1 MLDITDVIETA
12 MRKYAEENGG
22 RVGIAKKDVIRAV
35 NEYGGDDS
43 VVHIVLLEAMK
54 RLASDVQVH
63 FQDELPDELGEET
76 YTFNFETLV
85 SEAEADAYAI
95 RTLALDVSDELPAGD
110 SANKLQ
116 AIIKLA
122 EDQLRLADDMSEQ
135 LLKG

>member
-54 RLASDVQVH
+54 RLAPDVQVH
-63 FQDELPDELGEET
+63 FPDELGEET

>member
-63 FQDELPDELGEET
+63 FPDELGEET

-85 SEAEADAYAI
+85 SETEADAYAI

-110 SANKLQ
+110 AANKLQ

>member
-22 RVGIAKKDVIRAV
+22 RIGIAKKDVIRAV

-63 FQDELPDELGEET
+63 FPDELGEET

>member
-22 RVGIAKKDVIRAV
+22 RVGIAKKDVICAV

-43 VVHIVLLEAMK
+43 VVHIVLFEAMK
-54 RLASDVQVH
+54 RLASDIQVH
-63 FQDELPDELGEET
+63 FPDELGEET

>member
-12 MRKYAEENGG
+12 MRKYAEENDG

-54 RLASDVQVH
+54 RLASDVQLH
-63 FQDELPDELGEET
+63 FPDELGEET

-122 EDQLRLADDMSEQ
+122 EDQLRLADNMSEQ

>member
-54 RLASDVQVH
+54 RSASDVQVH
-63 FQDELPDELGEET
+63 FPDELGEET

-85 SEAEADAYAI
+85 SETEADAYAI

-110 SANKLQ
+110 AANKLQ